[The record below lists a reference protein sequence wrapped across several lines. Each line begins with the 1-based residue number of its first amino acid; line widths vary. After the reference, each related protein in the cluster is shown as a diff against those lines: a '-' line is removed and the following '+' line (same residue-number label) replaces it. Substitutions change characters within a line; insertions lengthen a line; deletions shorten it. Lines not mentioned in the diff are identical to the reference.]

1 MGMTDTN
8 RQAGDVQV
16 QVLRALTP
24 LARLALA
31 VDMSVTARALLRAR
45 LTQEHPAWAPAAIE
59 RELLRHTL
67 PAATLPPS
75 LR

>member
-1 MGMTDTN
+1 MGLTDTT
-8 RQAGDVQV
+8 RHAAAVQL

-24 LARLALA
+24 LARLELA

-45 LTQEHPAWAPAAIE
+45 LTQEHPAWAPGAIE

-67 PAATLPPS
+67 PAAALPPS